1 MLTRQDVRPLVEA
14 LDHRV
19 LMEILLNPVD
29 VLHETWDYRH
39 YITFRRLAWERDWEG
54 FARTLKGCPETA
66 VEDTML
72 PLIKDASPRLYA
84 IVVTE
89 RA

>member
-1 MLTRQDVRPLVEA
+1 MSTRQEVRRLLEA

-29 VLHETWDYRH
+29 VLNETWDYRH
-39 YITFRRLAWERDWEG
+39 YTTFRRLAWGRDWEG
-54 FARTLKGCPETA
+54 FPRTLKGCPETA
-66 VEDTML
+66 VLNTML
-72 PLIKDASPRLYA
+72 TLIKDASPRLYA

-89 RA
+89 RG

>member
-1 MLTRQDVRPLVEA
+1 MLTRQDVRRLLEA

-29 VLHETWDYRH
+29 VLHHTWDYRN
-39 YITFRRLAWERDWEG
+39 YTTFRRLAREGDWEG

-66 VEDTML
+66 VVGTML
-72 PLIKDASPRLYA
+72 TLIKDASPRLYA

-89 RA
+89 RG